1 MSDFLSIGNIMQ
13 NSGSMSWNTDG
24 SSELSSKLVS
34 LKDASELKGST
45 KLLND
50 PDEIREVA
58 EDFEKFFIS
67 YMLKEMR
74 KTVPK
79 SGILD
84 GGFDRDMYTS
94 MMDDAVADKVSQ
106 GSGIGLADILEA
118 QLIKQAERAPDIK

>member
-118 QLIKQAERAPDIK
+118 QLIKQAERAPDVK